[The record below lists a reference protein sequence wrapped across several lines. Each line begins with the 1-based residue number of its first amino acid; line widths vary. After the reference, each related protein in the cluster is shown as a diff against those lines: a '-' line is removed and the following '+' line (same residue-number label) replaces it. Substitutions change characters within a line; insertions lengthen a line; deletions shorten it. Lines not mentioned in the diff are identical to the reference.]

1 MYLQSCHSR
10 DVFSILPL
18 GKNISMLWVLQLHLV
33 TPPPSCYDRM
43 PALWLSLK
51 QTEMLSASTV
61 GTVTVKINNS
71 TFVSEWDVQ
80 QCKSSPWKQKILQE
94 KTTKHSGPI
103 SNRKITLSKTK
114 CKAQHP
120 IKTQEEV
127 ASQIHIDEDLTRYK
141 GTLC

>member
-33 TPPPSCYDRM
+33 TPPLV
-43 PALWLSLK
+43 LWQDASVVVI
-51 QTEMLSASTV
+51 TETEILSASTV

-94 KTTKHSGPI
+94 KTTKHSCPI

-120 IKTQEEV
+120 IKTKEEV